1 MALKRHVSTS
11 TTAPG
16 APVATVVRH
25 SAHGRLPS
33 LRGVHRRRLST
44 WATVADDVDVDGQ
57 QPKGLVEGSYLHQGE
72 RCPYWKIPGARP
84 SSSPPVVLVHPV
96 GVGLA
101 KWFWI
106 PLMIALQT
114 KSFDSD
120 VYAPDLLGTGGCSAY
135 KAYQGSS
142 SDLAGEW
149 ADQLRSFIANEV
161 QEPAVVV
168 TQGALGTV
176 GIELAAGSNNTN
188 LVKGLVMSTPPSWEA
203 VSSEFNPLV
212 RGAIWNLLTWP
223 GGHSPFGKAFYQY
236 ASTEKFLRQFSSKNL
251 FSSAEK
257 VTDAWITKIISE
269 ARPADRR
276 FAIIAFLSGLWR
288 RDRVKKMGHLPK
300 SIPVLV

>member
-223 GGHSPFGKAFYQY
+223 GGHSPFGKAFYQ
-236 ASTEKFLRQFSSKNL
+236 SSHYHHH
-251 FSSAEK
+251 
-257 VTDAWITKIISE
+257 IIIIINIIINIICHY
-269 ARPADRR
+269 PIIHLHYHHRR
-276 FAIIAFLSGLWR
+276 RCR
-288 RDRVKKMGHLPK
+288 RHRHHQVRFHREISP
-300 SIPVLV
+300 SIQLQKPVLIG